1 MNQKY
6 IGSKILSELND
17 LKRTVKSASEELG
30 INLSILNDAVNGE
43 LPENELQRTYK

>member
-17 LKRTVKSASEELG
+17 LKRTVKSASEELAL
-30 INLSILNDAVNGE
+30 IYQYLMMQLMVNYLKMNYENL
-43 LPENELQRTYK
+43 